1 MSELNA
7 WRINAILAG
16 SPTLASDILA
26 FENHIGE
33 AMCDSN
39 NWTANPFTMIGF
51 AWAHPKY
58 HGMATRLQEEID
70 KKNAQ
75 NMHPMTYL
83 DGVMYDYFYAEGDDG
98 TEEDYDLYC
107 NFIADV
113 VNSLPTY
120 RVRWFTELQ
129 EQLEHM

>member
-16 SPTLASDILA
+16 SPTQGSDVMAL
-26 FENHIGE
+26 ENYIGE

-39 NWTANPFTMIGF
+39 NWRDNPFTMIGF

-58 HGMATRLQEEID
+58 HGMASRLQEELD

-75 NMHPMTYL
+75 KMNPMVYL
-83 DGVMYDYFYAEGDDG
+83 DGVMYEYFGDEQ
-98 TEEDYDLYC
+98 TEESYELYC
-107 NFIADV
+107 QFIADV

-120 RVRWFTELQ
+120 RERWFTELK
-129 EQLEHM
+129 EQLEHMGK